1 MGVRESNRITDGYL
15 TLEAGVDS
23 GFAASLI
30 QPNQLAWAVNTTV
43 RGGFPHPRPG
53 WAFRPLSFP
62 DDETQAA
69 FEDGLFQGAGTYIAD
84 SPLGQTGGGQGYLA
98 VSISGRVYTIKV
110 TAANKPYVVS
120 ELTTATYR
128 NQEKQPQAW
137 FCQAERY
144 LIVQNGIDRPLL
156 WNGSGVTRSNVQT
169 QQPFQVPIGGPMA
182 YGRGRLAV
190 ASGYSYTMGDLVNS
204 DPVLGRDSVINFT
217 ENDFLNEG
225 GSFAVPQGPIT
236 GMAYGANLDTTLGDG
251 NLFVFT
257 ESAVFAFDA
266 PIDRTVWKNLQYP
279 IQRYAALNFGSV
291 NQGSLV
297 TMNGDVGFRAPDGI
311 RTIQISRRDWDT
323 WGQTPIS
330 RQIYRALRYDT
341 RPLLRYASAV
351 NFDNRLLMTVQPQQ
365 LPTTRYPEGQRAT
378 GVYHRGLVALDY
390 HLVSGMGLKA
400 PPAWEGVWTG
410 LKILQILTLGSG
422 ATQRC
427 FIFAVNT
434 DQRICLWEI
443 TRENLFDF
451 DGGDDVPIQ
460 WIMETKSMT
469 GGNPNNQKKIQGLEM
484 WYDEVA
490 GEVSSRVKFKPDLE
504 QVWYDFGGWNDCAKY
519 RNCDE
524 TIPCGY
530 ATTLDVRYYVGQTRS
545 RRGLPLPP
553 DIPDQQ
559 RGGFA
564 GIGYEFQL
572 RFENSGYLRLKRPIL
587 VMSNEDEDQYADLT
601 GSICVETPTTVCDTD
616 ACTGVEACAPND
628 YGYSIYG

>member
-1 MGVRESNRITDGYL
+1 MGVREQNRLTDGYL

-23 GFAASLI
+23 GFAPSLI

-53 WAFRPLSFP
+53 WSFKPLSFP

-84 SPLGQTGGGQGYLA
+84 SPLGQTGGGQPYLA

-110 TAANKPYVVS
+110 TAANKPFVVK

-128 NQEKQPQAW
+128 NQAKQPQAW
-137 FCQAERY
+137 FCQAERW

-156 WNGSGVTRSNVQT
+156 WNGSGVSRSNCLT
-169 QQPFQVPIGGPMA
+169 QQPYQVPIGGPMA

-204 DPVLGRDSVINFT
+204 DPALGRDTVINFT
-217 ENDFLNEG
+217 ENDYLNEG

-266 PIDRTVWKNLQYP
+266 PIDRTVWKNLTYP

-291 NQGSLV
+291 NQGSIA
-297 TMNGDVGFRAPDGI
+297 TMNGDVAFRSPDGI

-330 RQIYRALRYDT
+330 RQVVRALRYDT
-341 RPLLRYASAV
+341 RQLLQFASAV

-365 LPTTRYPEGQRAT
+365 APVTRYPDGQRAT

-390 HLVSGMGLKA
+390 HLVSGMGIKA

-427 FIFAVNT
+427 FIFALNN

-443 TRENLFDF
+443 TRENIFDF

-469 GGNPNNQKKIQGLEM
+469 AGNPNNQKRVEGLEM

-490 GEVSSRVKFKPDLE
+490 GEISSRVKYKPDLE

-519 RNCDE
+519 RNCDQ

-530 ATTLDVRYYVGQTRS
+530 TTTLDVRYYVGQVRS
-545 RRGLPLPP
+545 RRGLPTPP
-553 DIPDQQ
+553 DVPDQQ
-559 RGGFA
+559 RGGFTRA
-564 GIGYEFQL
+564 GYEFQL
-572 RFENSGYLRLKRPIL
+572 RFENSGWYRMKRPIL
-587 VMSNEDEDQYADLT
+587 TMSTMQENQTPDLT
-601 GSICVETPTTVCDTD
+601 GSICVETPSTVCDTD
-616 ACTGVEACAPND
+616 ACKGVEACAPND